1 MLTLS
6 AASERIAANTTLN
19 RQRTGV
25 ILKPW
30 FSRLYVK
37 PPKGEYAMNN
47 RMFSVYEGTSA
58 IEPNPS
64 EVRAALYCR
73 LSKDDEKKGESES
86 IQNQRDLMENYCA
99 EQGWEVVAV
108 YQDDGY
114 TGLNMNR
121 LDLKRMLKAIER
133 RQIDVVITKDLSRLG
148 RDYIETG
155 RLMEEYFPKNSIRYI
170 AINDNVD
177 TGYDNNEIA
186 PFRNLLNQ
194 MYSAD
199 VSKKV
204 HSSYVTK
211 AKSGK
216 FTGCLAPF
224 GYRKTAEDKNRLEPD
239 PDTAPIVRHIYSLA
253 REGKGPNAIRR
264 ILEDERVPCPAWWN
278 RQKGLR
284 DHVTKFERENPETGR
299 FIWDFTTIKEM
310 LSNPVYIGA
319 IASQKQVYKFKT
331 GWIRDKKPDEWIVV
345 EDMHEGLV
353 DRETFDVVQEKVKT
367 RKRPDA
373 WGNFSIFAGLVKCG
387 QCGQPMNIRR
397 ANQKGKAMIYTCSR
411 YNKYGVAHCSQHRM
425 KYDTLYNI
433 VLEQIQKYAKQAL
446 ENEGEIAGQLMRDSE
461 QDEQGERAIVA
472 KSIAEDT
479 ARLAAIEKLIAKL
492 YEDMIAERVSA
503 ENFNSLLE
511 RSQAE
516 QKALKNRLAHSTAR
530 LDNEEREREDNDR
543 WITLIREYA
552 DIQALDAV
560 TLNQLIKKIVIYE
573 DMDGSIIRQT
583 VEIHFN
589 FGNRTDKYKLI
600 RE

>member
-1 MLTLS
+1 
-6 AASERIAANTTLN
+6 
-19 RQRTGV
+19 
-25 ILKPW
+25 
-30 FSRLYVK
+30 
-37 PPKGEYAMNN
+37 MNN
-47 RMFSVYEGTSA
+47 SILSVYGGTS
-58 IEPNPS
+58 ETDLTPS

-86 IQNQRDLMENYCA
+86 IQNQRDQMEKYCA
-99 EQGWEVVAV
+99 AQGWEIVAV

-121 LDLKRMLKAIER
+121 PDLKRMLKAIER
-133 RQIDVVITKDLSRLG
+133 KQIDIVLTKDLSRLG
-148 RDYIETG
+148 RNYIETG
-155 RLMEEYFPKNSIRYI
+155 HLMEEFFPKHNIRYI
-170 AINDNVD
+170 ALNDDVD
-177 TGYDNNEIA
+177 TEEGNNEIA

-211 AKSGK
+211 AQNGK

-224 GYRKTAEDKNRLEPD
+224 GYRKKAEDKNTLEPD

-299 FIWDFTTIKEM
+299 FIWDFTTIKEI
-310 LSNPVYIGA
+310 LFNPVYVGA

-353 DRETFDVVQEKVKT
+353 NRETFDVVQEKVRT

-387 QCGQPMNIRR
+387 QCGNTMNIRR
-397 ANQKGKAMIYTCSR
+397 ANQKDKRMIYTCSR

-446 ENEGEIAGQLMRDSE
+446 ENEGEIAGQLMRENDR
-461 QDEQGERAIVA
+461 DGQGERALVER
-472 KSIAEDT
+472 SIAEDT

-492 YEDMIAERVSA
+492 YEDLIADRISA
-503 ENFNSLLE
+503 DNFNAILG

-516 QKALKNRLAHSTAR
+516 QKALKNRVDHSAAR
-530 LDNEEREREDNDR
+530 LDSEEREREDNDR
-543 WITLIREYA
+543 WVTLIREYA

-560 TLNQLIKKIVIYE
+560 TLNQLIKKIVVYE
-573 DMDGSIIRQT
+573 DTDGSIIRQT

-589 FGNRTDKYKLI
+589 FGNHIDKYKLI